1 MHVIRNRDPWRI
13 NIIPK
18 EGARWK
24 LRNGDIHEILASA
37 IISWMIAE
45 PTEWRNIRIQVR
57 GGGTQAA
64 HLCPSPFDPRSRM
77 RTGEGEEGGF
87 WEDSKEA
94 KRNAR
99 PRNPGRAI
107 PESRNANSTG
117 ILNGRYS
124 TVAFPVMH
132 GRVCAAIWGCCAP
145 ACFCWQNE
153 NAVEPWPHRSKTG
166 LKLLLRDRTHAQ
178 LCCMNDSMN
187 GAIYKI
193 FNICLHF

>member
-77 RTGEGEEGGF
+77 RTGEVEEGGF

-124 TVAFPVMH
+124 TVAFPGNAWPCMRRDM
-132 GRVCAAIWGCCAP
+132 GLLCPRV
-145 ACFCWQNE
+145 
-153 NAVEPWPHRSKTG
+153 
-166 LKLLLRDRTHAQ
+166 LLLAKRKCGWTVTSSIENRTEIVTARPDTRTTLLYERFYEWRD
-178 LCCMNDSMN
+178 L
-187 GAIYKI
+187 
-193 FNICLHF
+193 